1 MKTMKYRSIFAAFTA
16 VALSVFLFTSC
27 EKESDGEAEKSNR
40 IEKFK
45 RLQFSTGSASSSTNS
60 GSGTFIGN
68 GSNISYVPPG
78 NASSAQFAPAPS
90 GNANGFTNPNSTGT
104 NFVVDRSF
112 GEGGG
117 TVTIDGERYDMDFA
131 FCAEAD
137 FLGFFDDEE
146 DSTSSGSG
154 DGPDVNI
161 FVGIAGEFSFDSD
174 SSSSDGPEL
183 DLVLYA
189 FSYNGGQNISGFDTF
204 EGDLSSRFKGA
215 FIIAVAY
222 EENEFGDSEAVFYFA
237 TQGSLAFSGS
247 EVLMSGVRMTK
258 VDMGSNGDANGLSG
272 DMVNLAANLTC
283 VQAPLEEE

>member
-27 EKESDGEAEKSNR
+27 EKESDGEAERGNR
-40 IEKFK
+40 LEKFK

-78 NASSAQFAPAPS
+78 GAGSAQFAPAPS

-117 TVTIDGERYDMDFA
+117 SVTIDGERYDMDFA

-137 FLGFFDDEE
+137 FLGFFDNGS
-146 DSTSSGSG
+146 DSSSSGNG
-154 DGPDVNI
+154 DGPELNL
-161 FVGIAGEFSFDSD
+161 FVGIAGEFSFDGAD
-174 SSSSDGPEL
+174 SSSSDGPGL

-189 FSYNGGQNISGFDTF
+189 FSYNGGQQISSFDTF
-204 EGDLSSRFKGA
+204 EGDLGKRFKGA
-215 FIIAVAY
+215 FIIAVAFG
-222 EENEFGDSEAVFYFA
+222 ENEQGETEEAFYFA
-237 TQGSLAFSGS
+237 TGGSLAFSGS
-247 EVLMSGVRMTK
+247 EVLMSGVTMTK
-258 VDMGSNGDANGLSG
+258 VEIGSESNGLTGETA
-272 DMVNLAANLTC
+272 NLAANLTC
-283 VQAPLEEE
+283 VQAPIEEE